1 MDRATRYERSLV
13 AILFFSW
20 GTVFFDRMAQAY
32 LAPYFAPEFGLNHE
46 QVGTLASVLAL
57 CCAVSTFFFGALSD
71 RVGRKPVLVP
81 ACSPFQCCPRCPEWR
96 TPFPNCS

>member
-1 MDRATRYERSLV
+1 MDRATRYERMLV

-20 GTVFFDRMAQAY
+20 GTVFFDRMAQMY
-32 LAPYFAPEFGLNHE
+32 LAPYFAPEFHLSHA

-57 CCAVSTFFFGALSD
+57 CWAVSTFFFGALSD

-81 ACSPFQCCPRCPEWR
+81 AVFAFSVLSGLSGMAQTFYRL
-96 TPFPNCS
+96 